1 MGFDGEIYAYVARE
15 WQFPALKMVGRFAA
29 GLEVGDQLASFCIL
43 FILAG
48 YLWQKPRLVK
58 AFVGALVALAAG
70 GIAVQALKH
79 LVGRA
84 RPALN
89 LGDFYFIG
97 PHFSPG
103 GYDSFPSGHTTAMFA
118 LLAFIS
124 RYYPGWTVPAYVF
137 GFLLSFLGRVITGQ
151 HFLTDI
157 IGGAILG
164 SFVGVI
170 VARGFR
176 RVVES
181 SRPRTEPA
189 AEASR
194 SSEAPAES
202 DDADTRGPRRI
213 SAIGEIF
220 VVIAFSI
227 ATLLIG
233 PGDDLSGQLHSAF
246 LGLLSALSV
255 YFLARR
261 LCGDKTAV
269 YAALILSS
277 SFLFVNIGRL
287 LPADT
292 AWLCFSTLAFTYY
305 AYATKRERRSS
316 LLLALAYA
324 SIGLG
329 LLAKGSPAL
338 FPVAVFLLHEHLSEK
353 PDLRSFVLA
362 NVRRHALFL
371 LLTVLAA
378 APWMGRGI
386 FAGDATPDVFF
397 DQMIAATGLTR
408 HAGRVIYYLPVLV
421 AAVFPWTFFAIAY
434 FVREGKRWARETA
447 LDSNTSLLILWTAFI
462 VALFPFTAAKSPHY
476 IVMALPPLSCLLGG
490 FLRREIAEATRAL
503 KFSLLA
509 TLAVTGGFVL
519 AAAVFLL
526 AQPQFSALKFAVP
539 FAVLTFFLALAW
551 LSRNK
556 RPWPGFFAAMC
567 LGALGFYVSAI
578 MIAMQT

>member
-1 MGFDGEIYAYVARE
+1 MGFDGEIYSYIARE
-15 WQFPALKMVGRFAA
+15 WQFPSLKMAGRFAA
-29 GLEVGDQLASFCIL
+29 GLEIGDQLASFCIL

-58 AFVGALVALAAG
+58 TFVGALVALAAG
-70 GIAVQALKH
+70 GIAVQALKY
-79 LVGRA
+79 LIGRA
-84 RPALN
+84 RPGLE

-118 LLAFIS
+118 LLAFLS

-157 IGGAILG
+157 VGGAILG
-164 SFVGVI
+164 SVVGAI
-170 VARGFR
+170 VAGRLR
-176 RVVES
+176 SLVES
-181 SRPRTEPA
+181 SRPQTEPA
-189 AEASR
+189 TADGR
-194 SSEAPAES
+194 SSEAPERS
-202 DDADTRGPRRI
+202 RDVDTRRAPKV
-213 SAIGEIF
+213 AALGEIF
-220 VVIAFSI
+220 VVIAYCI

-233 PGDDLSGQLHSAF
+233 PGEDFSAQLHTAF
-246 LGLLSALSV
+246 LGLLTALSV

-261 LCGDKTAV
+261 LCGGKTGV

-277 SFLFVNIGRL
+277 SFLFVNVGRL
-287 LPADT
+287 LAADA
-292 AWLCFSTLAFTYY
+292 AWLCFTAVAFTYY
-305 AYATKRERRSS
+305 AYSVTRERKSN
-316 LLLALAYA
+316 LLLALSYA

-338 FPVAVFLLHEHLSEK
+338 FPVAVFLLHEYLAEK
-353 PDLRSFVLA
+353 PPLRSFVLHNA
-362 NVRRHALFL
+362 RRHALFL

-447 LDSNTSLLILWTAFI
+447 LDSDASLLVLWIAFV
-462 VALFPFTAAKSPHY
+462 VALFPFTAAKFPHY

-490 FLRREIAEATRAL
+490 FLKREIAEASRAL

-509 TLAVTGGFVL
+509 TLAVAGAPVL
-519 AAAVFLL
+519 AAAVFLP
-526 AQPQFSALKFAVP
+526 ARPQFSALKFAVP

-551 LSRNK
+551 LSRNR

-578 MIAMQT
+578 MIAIQT

>member
-1 MGFDGEIYAYVARE
+1 MGFDGAIFSFVSRE
-15 WQFPALKMVGRFAA
+15 LQFPALKMAGRFAA

-43 FILAG
+43 FVMAG

-58 AFVGALVALAAG
+58 TFVGALVALAAG

-79 LVGRA
+79 LIGRA
-84 RPALN
+84 RPALD

-118 LLAFIS
+118 LLAFLS

-164 SFVGVI
+164 SAVGVV
-170 VARGFR
+170 VARGFL

-181 SRPRTEPA
+181 SRARTDPA
-189 AEASR
+189 TADGALSD
-194 SSEAPAES
+194 APAKS
-202 DDADTRGPRRI
+202 DDADTRGRRRI
-213 SAIGEIF
+213 AALGEIF
-220 VVIAFSI
+220 AVIAFSI
-227 ATLLIG
+227 ATLLIA
-233 PGDDLSGQLHSAF
+233 PGDDFSAQLHSAF
-246 LGLLSALSV
+246 LGLLTALSV

-269 YAALILSS
+269 YAALILCS
-277 SFLFVNIGRL
+277 SFLFVNVGRL
-287 LPADT
+287 LAADA
-292 AWLCFSTLAFTYY
+292 AWLCFTTVAFTYY
-305 AYATKRERRSS
+305 AYSVTRERKSN
-316 LLLALAYA
+316 LLLALSYA

-338 FPVAVFLLHEHLSEK
+338 FPVAVFLLHEYLAEK
-353 PDLRSFVLA
+353 PALRSFVLNNA
-362 NVRRHALFL
+362 RRHALFL
-371 LLTVLAA
+371 LLAVLAV

-386 FAGDATPDVFF
+386 FAGDPTPVVFF

-447 LDSNTSLLILWTAFI
+447 LDANASLLLLWTAFV
-462 VALFPFTAAKSPHY
+462 VALFPFTAAKFPHY

-490 FLRREIAEATRAL
+490 FIRHEIAEASAAL

-509 TLAVTGGFVL
+509 TLAVAGGFVL
-519 AAAVFLL
+519 ASVVLL
-526 AQPQFSALKFAVP
+526 PAQPQFSALKFAVP

-551 LSRNK
+551 LSRNR
-556 RPWPGFFAAMC
+556 RPWPGFFATMC

>member
-1 MGFDGEIYAYVARE
+1 MGFDGEIYSYIARE
-15 WQFPALKMVGRFAA
+15 LQFPALKMAGRFAA
-29 GLEVGDQLASFCIL
+29 GLEVGDQLASFCFL
-43 FILAG
+43 FILTG

-58 AFVGALVALAAG
+58 TFVGALVALAAG

-118 LLAFIS
+118 LLAFLS
-124 RYYPGWTVPAYVF
+124 RYYPGSTVPAYVF

-164 SFVGVI
+164 TFVGVI

-181 SRPRTEPA
+181 SRSQTEMDTA
-189 AEASR
+189 GGR
-194 SSEAPAES
+194 SSEAPATS
-202 DDADTRGPRRI
+202 DDADTRGPRRV
-213 SAIGEIF
+213 SAIGEIL

-233 PGDDLSGQLHSAF
+233 PGDDLSAQLHSAF
-246 LGLLSALSV
+246 LGLLTALSV

-277 SFLFVNIGRL
+277 SFLFVNVGRL
-287 LPADT
+287 LPADS

-305 AYATKRERRSS
+305 AYSTKRVRRSN
-316 LLLALAYA
+316 LLLVFSYA

-338 FPVAVFLLHEHLSEK
+338 FPVAVFLLHEHLAEK
-353 PDLRSFVLA
+353 PDLRPFVLA

-371 LLTVLAA
+371 LLTVLAV

-447 LDSNTSLLILWTAFI
+447 LDSNTSLLILWTAFV

-490 FLRREIAEATRAL
+490 FLRREIAKASRAL

-519 AAAVFLL
+519 AAAAFLP

-551 LSRNK
+551 LSRNR